1 MVAVGCSARIAASHC
16 RIPSG
21 DQPPAVTIHDD
32 NYDTAVQPGQTHVVC
47 DSSAYDFDVRQAA
60 RIALSATRQAEDYIQ
75 VELHAYDADGR
86 ELTLQDGTQV
96 TWDTARTRSR
106 LAHTATSS
114 RSSIRA
120 SSSRSAPST
129 PAIIA

>member
-1 MVAVGCSARIAASHC
+1 MVAVGCSARIGASHC
-16 RIPSG
+16 RIPFG

-32 NYDTAVQPGQTHVVC
+32 NYYTAVQPGQTHVVC

-86 ELTLQDGTQV
+86 ELTLHRITVRFQQLEQTID
-96 TWDTARTRSR
+96 
-106 LAHTATSS
+106 LAHP
-114 RSSIRA
+114 R
-120 SSSRSAPST
+120 
-129 PAIIA
+129 PAH